1 MTTDKQFKRGQ
12 RRGPSQTLLLADCYN
27 AVFTMRQPTRE
38 ALDMVLNDLAEFSGY
53 FAVPPPGTSNE
64 AAQYFNGQRSVFAR
78 ILSLSKLSGQEREQL
93 REAALIE
100 MQISNAEGER

>member
-1 MTTDKQFKRGQ
+1 MTTDKQFAPGK
-12 RRGPSQTLLLADCYN
+12 RRGPNQTLVLADCYN

-38 ALDMVLNDLAEFSGY
+38 ALDMVMADLAEFSGY
-53 FAVPPPGTSNE
+53 FAVCPPSTSDAE
-64 AAQYFNGQRSVFAR
+64 LRDMNGRRAVFAR
-78 ILSLSKLSGQEREQL
+78 ILSLTKLSDQERQQL